1 MYPTWGPRR
10 PQVPLLGLHVPQL
23 GPSRPILGPKTRPRG
38 LPGRFLSN
46 FGPLREALQAL
57 KHCKIQGFCCISR
70 SATETVQN
78 VQISPWEVPKR
89 PPGGAQER
97 PRRPQERPKRPQDG
111 PKRLPSGLGG
121 QMGSTWRLRALRRP
135 PGAYFGPPRDDF
147 RPSGG
152 RFSCNFQPSGGHVR
166 SCPVCKASASIR
178 TTPRDVLV

>member
-97 PRRPQERPKRPQDG
+97 PRRPRSGPRG
-111 PKRLPSGLGG
+111 PKTAP
-121 QMGSTWRLRALRRP
+121 RAARSAPRAPQEPPKFGFRAALAVKWGP
-135 PGAYFGPPRDDF
+135 PGA
-147 RPSGG
+147 
-152 RFSCNFQPSGGHVR
+152 
-166 SCPVCKASASIR
+166 
-178 TTPRDVLV
+178 